1 MFFRKPL
8 DVSGSVNANAIAV
21 GGYSTARQFD
31 CGSGSYTNGTSV
43 AFNFTFANTPT
54 VFISIT
60 DNPGS
65 TAATNYLIT
74 YNAYNITK
82 LSVLTSPPPP
92 RVFPSSPPL
101 SQDITLPHKVTDL
114 AVTPDGAAIMA
125 VDADKWSIIF
135 C

>member
-1 MFFRKPL
+1 M
-8 DVSGSVNANAIAV
+8 NANAIAV

-82 LSVLTSPPPP
+82 TGFTVRGIGIHWTNSVIDSM
-92 RVFPSSPPL
+92 F
-101 SQDITLPHKVTDL
+101 LPGD
-114 AVTPDGAAIMA
+114 AINWIA
-125 VDADKWSIIF
+125 F
-135 C
+135 G